1 MSGLRWLASLV
12 SLAVLAAGCS
22 SDEPR
27 PRGEQRQ
34 TSAPTQDPESVA
46 TDPVSKAKLTRL
58 AAFLK
63 RAEFVDRVGAGFE
76 LRNVQYTSHT
86 EAVAEFDHPKSG
98 DVVVAT
104 TDDNW
109 AHASR
114 LLIRWDLA
122 DRVSSVPLG
131 RGAVAIRAR
140 SQFRGISPPPFVLYA
155 SGEAKPLQVM
165 PSRTPDA
172 DSDLVEIDRYGFFHA
187 IGAPVQILAPDDSTV
202 LASLWG
208 ADVEAG
214 QIFPLA
220 DSPPGDLLEHIP
232 GHEGALMSV
241 AGYRG
246 ADKVWRFETST
257 DGGHHWRRTEVPL
270 PLGRSRILP
279 DSYFSPYAVGP
290 GHRQALALASDG
302 LDGPL
307 YLRQLWLTGDEQTF
321 RRVALPREQM
331 PFAGLAFAN
340 DGALLLAE
348 VEDVQCSTSTP
359 VCDRRGKIWRL
370 SRQGSG
376 IKLLAGAPTLF
387 GPHRSVDLRASGGV
401 IVAQT
406 GYRTLAVSTD
416 GYTWSEVTP
425 GRQAARP

>member
-1 MSGLRWLASLV
+1 
-12 SLAVLAAGCS
+12 
-22 SDEPR
+22 
-27 PRGEQRQ
+27 
-34 TSAPTQDPESVA
+34 VA
-46 TDPVSKAKLTRL
+46 RDPVSKAKLAEL
-58 AAFLK
+58 AAFLR

-76 LRNVQYTSHT
+76 LRDVQYTSHT

-122 DRVSSVPLG
+122 DLVSYVPLG
-131 RGAVAIRAR
+131 RGAVAIKAK

-155 SGEAKPLQVM
+155 SGEVKPLQVM
-165 PSRTPDA
+165 QPRTPDA
-172 DSDLVEIDRYGFFHA
+172 DSDLLEINLYEFFHA
-187 IGAPVQILAPDDSTV
+187 IGAPVQSLAPDDSTV

-214 QIFPLA
+214 EIFPLA

-232 GHEGALMSV
+232 GRDGTLMSV

-257 DGGHHWRRTEVPL
+257 DGGHNWRRTDVQL

-279 DSYFSPYAVGP
+279 DSYFSPYVVGP
-290 GHRQALALASDG
+290 GHLQALALATDG

-307 YLRQLWLTGDEQTF
+307 YLRQLWLTGDEKTF

-331 PFAGLAFAN
+331 PFAGMAFAS

-348 VEDVQCSTSTP
+348 VEDVQCVTSSP
-359 VCDRRGKIWRL
+359 VCNRRGKIWRL
-370 SRQGSG
+370 SPKGSG
-376 IKLLAGAPTLF
+376 MKLPSGAPTLF
-387 GPHRSVDLRASGGV
+387 GPHGSVGLKAGGGV

-406 GYRTLAVSTD
+406 GYRTLAVTTD

-425 GRQAARP
+425 GRQASRP